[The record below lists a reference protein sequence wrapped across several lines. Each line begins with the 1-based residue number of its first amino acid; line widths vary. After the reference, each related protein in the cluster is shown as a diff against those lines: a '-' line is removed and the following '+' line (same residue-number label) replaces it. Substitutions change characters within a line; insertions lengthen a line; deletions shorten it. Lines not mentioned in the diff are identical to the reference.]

1 MNILVFED
9 SHVSK
14 LHPVT
19 LGRAAYAITC
29 ASYRLIDLL
38 AMIGAPTIVGH
49 VRQHLQTIQS
59 LDFPELA
66 TELDKDQQ
74 YTLLVNAR
82 LAPTR
87 TNLNRLKEV
96 FAASKPAVHCDD
108 GQLAFAVVETQT
120 LDGNVL
126 EKIDSLLNDAPSND
140 EDAKCLFHFPHD
152 VIGANMNAF
161 NENMQLRLTSGSY
174 TEIADGVFST
184 EGTSL
189 PQDVAFDSGPG
200 PIVFESSVSFGPYS
214 FIRGPVYIGPNCKVN
229 EHSAIKD
236 AVSLSHTIKIGG
248 EVEGVVIE
256 AYSNKQHLGFL
267 GHSYLGSWINLG
279 AGTCNSDLKNTY
291 GLVNVQYGSEKI
303 SSGMQ
308 FVGCAIGDYTKTAIN
323 TSIFTGKMI
332 GAGSMLYGFVTS
344 NVPSFVNYAKSF
356 DQMSVQPAEVL
367 ITTQKRMFAR
377 RKVEH
382 RLADIQL
389 VKDMFELTKHERPEL
404 SADPLAF

>member
-1 MNILVFED
+1 M
-9 SHVSK
+9 
-14 LHPVT
+14 
-19 LGRAAYAITC
+19 AYAITC

-38 AMIGAPTIVGH
+38 KMIGGPSIVGL
-49 VRQHLQTIQS
+49 VRDHLQSIQS

-66 TELDKDQQ
+66 NELDTGQK

-87 TNLNRLKEV
+87 NRFGLLQELV
-96 FAASKPAVHCDD
+96 AGAKPVIYTDN
-108 GQLAFAVVETQT
+108 GQLAIAVVETESLKGDPMAIIET
-120 LDGNVL
+120 LTNKPDSNAVQADG
-126 EKIDSLLNDAPSND
+126 
-140 EDAKCLFHFPHD
+140 CLFHFPHD
-152 VIGANMNAF
+152 VIRENMDAF
-161 NENMQLRLTSGSY
+161 NDNMELRLASGSY
-174 TEIADGVFST
+174 TEIADGVFSAAPT
-184 EGTSL
+184 KL
-189 PQDVAFDSGPG
+189 PDNVVFDSGPG
-200 PIVFESSVSFGPYS
+200 PIVFEDNVSFGPYS

-236 AVSLSHTIKIGG
+236 AVSLAHTIKIGG

-291 GLVNVQYGSEKI
+291 GLVNVQYDSGKV

-344 NVPSFVNYAKSF
+344 NVPCFVNYAKSF
-356 DQMSVQPAEVL
+356 DQMTVQPAEVL

-382 RLADIQL
+382 RPADIQL